1 MVFQGHFA
9 HPCPSPGHGNC
20 FLVVVAVQGVP
31 PPPPTCFIQVHMTDN
46 PYVIGHLT
54 VNRANYQGGLHAHPA
69 DGDNKLEH
77 LTLQVLWMFN

>member
-1 MVFQGHFA
+1 
-9 HPCPSPGHGNC
+9 
-20 FLVVVAVQGVP
+20 
-31 PPPPTCFIQVHMTDN
+31 MTDN